1 MMILENEPSIR
12 EVIPFSKTSDGK
24 DLTMNAP
31 SVISEKQKNELGI
44 NFTKK

>member
-1 MMILENEPSIR
+1 MVLENELSIR

-31 SVISEKQKNELGI
+31 SKISDKQRKELKI
-44 NFTKK
+44 